1 MKKSTWFII
10 WIFPALVLAQKE
22 NLKPTLIDNTDRTG
36 WIYVSPANQP
46 GIRGDQYLF
55 AEWKLARV
63 VFKDETVREG
73 LMVNYNLENEQLE
86 ISTTEGIKVVPDGF
100 ILSWE
105 VDGRTFVSLHNYTER
120 CINAERK
127 YAEVL
132 SGAHEPVLL
141 KVYEFSRRNP
151 AYNEKLGIGD
161 NNYRIIKSE
170 ALFLLNKGKCQEI
183 SGNAPRREKI
193 LSNFLKNQRI
203 PKLIDQHNLNI
214 RDEADLILLLDHMTR
229 NM

>member
-10 WIFPALVLAQKE
+10 WLLPAMVLAQKE

-46 GIRGDQYLF
+46 GIRGDHYLF
-55 AEWKLARV
+55 TDWKLARV
-63 VFKDETVREG
+63 VFKDEGVREG
-73 LMVNYNLENEQLE
+73 LLVNYNLENEQLE
-86 ISTTEGIKVVPDGF
+86 ISTTEGIKLVPDGF
-100 ILSWE
+100 ILSLE
-105 VDGRTFVSLHNYTER
+105 VDGKTFVSLHNYTER
-120 CINAERK
+120 CINAQRK

-132 SGAHEPVLL
+132 SDGRDIVLL
-141 KVYEFSRRNP
+141 KVFEFSRKNP
-151 AYNEKLGIGD
+151 TYNEKLGIGD

-170 ALFLLNKGKCQEI
+170 ELFLLNKGKCQEI
-183 SGNAPRREKI
+183 SGSASRREKI
-193 LSNFLKNQRI
+193 LSNFLRSEHI

-214 RDEADLILLLDHMTR
+214 RDEADLIVLLDQMTR

>member
-1 MKKSTWFII
+1 MKKSIWFII
-10 WIFPALVLAQKE
+10 WIPALVLAQKE

-36 WIYVSPANQP
+36 WIYVSPENQP

-63 VFKDETVREG
+63 VFKDEIVREN

-86 ISTTEGIKVVPDGF
+86 ISTTEGIKLVPDGF

-105 VDGRTFVSLHNYTER
+105 VDGKTFVSLHNFTER
-120 CINAERK
+120 CFNVERK

-132 SGAHEPVLL
+132 SDGHDMVLL
-141 KVYEFSRRNP
+141 KVFEFSRRNP

-161 NNYRIIKSE
+161 NNYRMIKSE
-170 ALFLLNKGKCQEI
+170 ELFLLKKGKCQEI
-183 SGNAPRREKI
+183 SGSASRREKI

-203 PKLIDQHNLNI
+203 PKLIDQYNLNI
-214 RDEADLILLLDHMTR
+214 RDEADLISLLDQVNR